1 MSLVQASAAHAPN
14 TDSTATLSRERIG
27 YLQILRIAFCL
38 IAIASATL
46 TPEVMGVGV
55 SDFAAP
61 TAVYLIAIGAF
72 EVLRKSQFGSHYLS
86 VPMLIA
92 DGLYLAWVTYASGAD
107 QSPLRFLLYMHVIAV
122 TLLVSHKAGVR
133 IAWWHS
139 LLIFG
144 VFHAQLTGLIPP
156 QGITAQEL
164 RSAGLGVYQPS
175 IFNAIALWL
184 VALGTAPF
192 SSLNERELRRRKG
205 DLEVLAD
212 TARDFENTST
222 APEVASVLVQSVC
235 EAFGFRR
242 GFVLAGHEETL
253 ELMASHG
260 QIGHVDGPVSVSGS
274 IKQAWEK
281 RDTLLLSHIHPSD
294 DAMGALLPDGRNI
307 LVAPLIADGQ
317 PLGVLVVENHDDE
330 AYIQRRIV
338 SMVGQFASH
347 GALAMRNAS
356 LLEQVQRLAAT
367 DALTGV
373 ANRRTFEK
381 ALQAE
386 ISRAARNRSDV
397 TLIMLD
403 IDRFKSLNDEFGHQ
417 AGDEVLAQVGHALT
431 VACRESDT
439 PARYGGEEFA
449 VLMPGCSPD
458 EAVVAAERLR
468 KRISEIATV
477 RSITFSAGIATFP
490 IHALNSEELIARAD
504 DALYQSKR
512 AGRDRATLSDQ
523 LVTEAVPLPMTG
535 EPAGPATEQDV

>member
-1 MSLVQASAAHAPN
+1 MNASRAPAVDAG
-14 TDSTATLSRERIG
+14 TMLSHERIG
-27 YLQILRIAFCL
+27 YLQILRIAFCI
-38 IAIASATL
+38 IAIASAL
-46 TPEVMGVGV
+46 FTPEIMGVRV

-61 TAVYLIAIGAF
+61 TAIYLILIGAF
-72 EVLRKSQFGSHYLS
+72 EVIRKTRFGTTVVS
-86 VPMLIA
+86 VMMLIA
-92 DGLYLAWVTYASGAD
+92 DGLYLAWVAYASGAD

-144 VFHAQLTGLIPP
+144 VFHAQLAGLIAP
-156 QGITAQEL
+156 QGISITEF
-164 RSAGLGVYQPS
+164 RNAGLDIYQPS

-205 DLEVLAD
+205 DLEVLAE

-222 APEVASVLVQSVC
+222 APEVAKVLVDRVC

-242 GFVLAGHEETL
+242 GFVLAGHDQAL
-253 ELMASHG
+253 ELMAWHG
-260 QIGHVDGPVSVSGS
+260 ETDADQGRSFSVGGSVSE
-274 IKQAWEK
+274 AWEK
-281 RDTLLLSHIHPSD
+281 RDTLLL
-294 DAMGALLPDGRNI
+294 GALHQDDEVLQTLLPGGRNI

-317 PLGVLVVENHDDE
+317 PLGVLVVENADE
-330 AYIQRRIV
+330 ESYIQRRIV

-347 GALAMRNAS
+347 GALAMRNAW

-386 ISRAARNRSDV
+386 ISRASRNRSDV

-417 AGDEVLAQVGHALT
+417 AGDEVLAQVGDALT
-431 VACRESDT
+431 KACRESDT

-449 VLMPGCSPD
+449 VLMPGCSPE
-458 EAVVAAERLR
+458 EAVYAAERLR
-468 KRISEIATV
+468 KRIAEMTSV
-477 RSITFSAGIATFP
+477 RAITFSAGIATFP
-490 IHALNSEELIARAD
+490 IHALSPEELIARAD

-523 LVTEAVPLPMTG
+523 YVTEDVPLPS
-535 EPAGPATEQDV
+535 AGHDG

>member
-1 MSLVQASAAHAPN
+1 MNATHAPRV
-14 TDSTATLSRERIG
+14 DSGVMLSRERIG
-27 YLQILRIAFCL
+27 YLQILRFAFCL

-46 TPEVMGVGV
+46 TPEVMGVRV

-61 TAVYLIAIGAF
+61 TTIYLISIGAF
-72 EVLRKSQFGSHYLS
+72 EALRKTRFGSQYLS
-86 VPMLIA
+86 VPMLVA

-122 TLLVSHKAGVR
+122 TLLVSHRAGVR

-144 VFHAQLTGLIPP
+144 VFHAQLGGLIPP
-156 QGITAQEL
+156 QGISTNEL
-164 RSAGLGVYQPS
+164 RSAGLEVYQPS

-222 APEVASVLVQSVC
+222 APEVAQVLVESVC
-235 EAFGFRR
+235 LAFGFRR
-242 GFVLAGHEETL
+242 GFVLAGHDEAL

-260 QIGHVDGPVSVSGS
+260 EIGSIEGTIPVSGS
-274 IKQAWEK
+274 IAEAWEK
-281 RDTLLLSHIHPSD
+281 RDTLLLSRVHEGDESL
-294 DAMGALLPDGRNI
+294 GALLPGGRNL

-317 PLGVLVVENHDDE
+317 PLGVLVVENDDDE

-347 GALAMRNAS
+347 GALAMRNAW

-417 AGDEVLAQVGHALT
+417 AGDEVLAQVGDALST
-431 VACRESDT
+431 ACRESDT

-468 KRISEIATV
+468 KKISEIATV

-490 IHALNSEELIARAD
+490 IHALSSEELIARAD

-512 AGRDRATLSDQ
+512 AGRDRATLCDQ
-523 LVTEAVPLPMTG
+523 LVTEGVQLTA
-535 EPAGPATEQDV
+535 ADDV

>member
-1 MSLVQASAAHAPN
+1 M
-14 TDSTATLSRERIG
+14 LSHERIG
-27 YLQILRIAFCL
+27 YLQILRVAFCV
-38 IAIASATL
+38 IAIASAMF

-61 TAVYLIAIGAF
+61 TALYLIALGVF
-72 EVLRKSQFGSHYLS
+72 EAIRKTRFGTDVVSI
-86 VPMLIA
+86 VMLVA
-92 DGLYLAWVTYASGAD
+92 DGLYLAWVAYASGAD

-122 TLLVSHKAGVR
+122 TLLVSHRAGVR

-139 LLIFG
+139 LLIFA
-144 VFHAQLTGLIPP
+144 VFHAQLIGLVAP
-156 QGITAQEL
+156 QGISIRAF
-164 RSAGLGVYQPS
+164 RSAGLEIYQPS

-184 VALGTAPF
+184 VAMGTAPF

-205 DLEVLAD
+205 DLEVLAE

-222 APEVASVLVQSVC
+222 APEVAKVLVDRVC
-235 EAFGFRR
+235 DAFGFRR
-242 GFVLAGHEETL
+242 GLVLAGLDGAL
-253 ELMASHG
+253 EPMASFG
-260 QIGHVDGPVSVSGS
+260 DTGAHVGMAFPVSGS
-274 IKQAWEK
+274 IHDVWEK
-281 RDTLLLSHIHPSD
+281 RDTLLLSQIRPEDELLRS
-294 DAMGALLPDGRNI
+294 LLPGGRNI

-317 PLGVLVVENHDDE
+317 PLGVLIVENAE
-330 AYIQRRIV
+330 EESYIQRRIV

-347 GALAMRNAS
+347 GALAMRNAW

-367 DALTGV
+367 DALTSV

-386 ISRAARNRSDV
+386 ISRASRSRSDV

-417 AGDEVLAQVGHALT
+417 AGDEVLAQVGEALLT
-431 VACRESDT
+431 ACRESDT

-458 EAVVAAERLR
+458 EAVFAAERLR
-468 KRISEIATV
+468 RRISEIATV
-477 RSITFSAGIATFP
+477 RAITFSAGIATFP
-490 IHALNSEELIARAD
+490 IHALSAEELIARAD

-512 AGRDRATLSDQ
+512 AGRDRATLSDRH
-523 LVTEAVPLPMTG
+523 VTETLPLPSPENDG
-535 EPAGPATEQDV
+535 